1 MRMKKGYLIILLLGA
16 FYSLCFSQT
25 VEKKDYRITIKEWS
39 MGADNSYIITT
50 DSIKIRKSG
59 YLENIYFNSVLTKE
73 QSQKIFAP
81 IEAVDLRKLE
91 EPAYVFSAP
100 LPEGELSDHGYQYDI
115 TVQHDGIMK
124 GFHIERVKVDFLYSF
139 IKGLNQY
146 LPERFQVGYNDNY
159 LKK

>member
-1 MRMKKGYLIILLLGA
+1 MKKAYLILLFLVV
-16 FYSLCFSQT
+16 FHSLSYSQT
-25 VEKKDYRITIKEWS
+25 VEKKDYRITIKEWA

-50 DSIKIRKSG
+50 DSIKIRKNS
-59 YLENIYFNSVLTKE
+59 YFDVIYFNSALNKE

-81 IEAVDLRKLE
+81 IEAVNLTKLE
-91 EPAYVFSAP
+91 EPVYNFTAP

-115 TVQHDGIMK
+115 IIQHDGVMK

-139 IKGLNQY
+139 IKEVNQS
-146 LPERFQVGYNDNY
+146 LPDRFKIGYNDNY